1 MAGDQRHDDAS
12 RTARGPGLPFVPR
25 PARART
31 GQQRDSRPQVA
42 GHADLPRLPFVP
54 RQRQSRSGHAA

>member
-12 RTARGPGLPFVPR
+12 RTARGPGLPFVPQ

-31 GQQRDSRPQVA
+31 GRHQDRRQQVPA
-42 GHADLPRLPFVP
+42 HHDLPRVPFVP
-54 RQRQSRSGHAA
+54 RQRQSPSGHAA